1 MDPGGSWWIPGSWV
15 EEHPQQHPV
24 GPRYPVFH
32 RSSKAALIS
41 LPSWCQFPRSW
52 NLTAEVSEWMRMIKK
67 TLKDSEKHISY
78 GDLKGIECP
87 TCARINKKN
96 PGEQDQKKYEWMM
109 LAIPFPTPKFLK
121 RSFHAT
127 PKFQISKPPRVIMK
141 VEHGSSSSGEIC
153 ISTAGVVRVLG
164 FCFFDHVGSN
174 KINDT
179 QNCFLILKIFIWNIY
194 MATLRSPAKS

>member
-1 MDPGGSWWIPGSWV
+1 
-15 EEHPQQHPV
+15 
-24 GPRYPVFH
+24 
-32 RSSKAALIS
+32 
-41 LPSWCQFPRSW
+41 
-52 NLTAEVSEWMRMIKK
+52 MRMIKK

-164 FCFFDHVGSN
+164 FCWITLDPTKSTILRIVFWSWRFLYGIYTWQPLGPLLKVKLLLGYMYN
-174 KINDT
+174 PTKI
-179 QNCFLILKIFIWNIY
+179 KG
-194 MATLRSPAKS
+194 AKGVRLT